1 MRLVAAAGP
10 DGALHD
16 FRLEQERAVGDDP
29 LSGFETPGDFDGV
42 FAVDGPR
49 LDSLRAV
56 GGPLL
61 REEHEVGVLVTLDG
75 GLGDHQRGVRFAD
88 ADAGLAVLAGPELA
102 LGVRNLGPDLGGP
115 GLLIP
120 PGTDPCDATGIAR
133 CLARG

>member
-16 FRLEQERAVGDDP
+16 FRLEQERAVGDDH
-29 LSGFETPGDFDGV
+29 LSGFEPPGDFNSV
-42 FAVDGPR
+42 FPVDGPR

-61 REEHEVGVLVTLDG
+61 GEEHEVGVLVTLDG
-75 GLGDHQRGVRFAD
+75 GLGDHQRGVRLSNT
-88 ADAGLAVLAGPELA
+88 DAGLAVLAGPKLA
-102 LGVRNLGPDLGGP
+102 LRVRNLGPDFSGP
-115 GLLIP
+115 RLLIH

-133 CLARG
+133 YLAR